1 MQIKLNKGKKTIIL
15 LIKTGFNEII
25 RDPKIFFFIMIFP
38 VMFLGIFA
46 GISSVIH
53 KSKQMNISMLE
64 FMFPGILIFAL
75 LSTGLFGTTLP
86 LVEMRK
92 NGIMRLLTLTPLT
105 TGQFVI
111 SQIIVRLIL
120 SVVQITLFLILGM
133 LLKIVTISDLIL
145 LLLVSLIGMIMILSL
160 GFLFGGFMSSV
171 EIAGGILGAISAPIL
186 MLSGVMMPFYIMPD
200 IVEDLAIFIPFTYM
214 GDALR
219 QILFEHLEGKFSIY
233 TDLAAILGFAVLFF
247 VMTKL
252 SFKWSNEKI

>member
-92 NGIMRLLTLTPLT
+92 KRYNA
-105 TGQFVI
+105 VI
-111 SQIIVRLIL
+111 NFDTVNYGSIC
-120 SVVQITLFLILGM
+120 
-133 LLKIVTISDLIL
+133 D
-145 LLLVSLIGMIMILSL
+145 
-160 GFLFGGFMSSV
+160 
-171 EIAGGILGAISAPIL
+171 
-186 MLSGVMMPFYIMPD
+186 
-200 IVEDLAIFIPFTYM
+200 
-214 GDALR
+214 
-219 QILFEHLEGKFSIY
+219 FS
-233 TDLAAILGFAVLFF
+233 
-247 VMTKL
+247 
-252 SFKWSNEKI
+252 NHC